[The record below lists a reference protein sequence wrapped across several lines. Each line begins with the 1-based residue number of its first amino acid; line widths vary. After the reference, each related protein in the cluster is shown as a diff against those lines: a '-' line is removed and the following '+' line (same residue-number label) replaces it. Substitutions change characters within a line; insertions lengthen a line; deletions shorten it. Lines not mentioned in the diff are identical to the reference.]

1 MLLTTLPEPLAWHVP
16 APAYTLAD
24 DTLSLSAGP
33 RTDLFIDPLGG
44 SEVSNAPCLLS
55 PVRSDCT
62 LQARVTVDFQD
73 TFDAGVLLV
82 YQHAASWAKLC
93 LEYTPQHQ
101 PSIVSVV
108 TKGISDD
115 ANAYTLEAHST
126 LLRIAKLGRAYAFH
140 HSVNGHS
147 WQLIRLFALDDAPT
161 WFGFLAQAP
170 RGQGCTVRFSELHY
184 QARRL
189 SHLRSGE

>member
-1 MLLTTLPEPLAWHVP
+1 MRLANLPEPLEWQVM
-16 APAYTLAD
+16 APAYTLQG

-33 RTDLFIDPLGG
+33 VTDLFIDPLT
-44 SEVSNAPCLLS
+44 EATFSNAPCLLW
-55 PVRSDCT
+55 PVRTDCT

-82 YQHAASWAKLC
+82 YQHATSWAKLC
-93 LEYTPQHQ
+93 FEYTPQHR

-115 ANAYTLEAHST
+115 ANAYTLETPST

-140 HSVNGHS
+140 HSADGHT
-147 WQLIRLFALDDAPT
+147 WQLIRLFALADAPT
-161 WFGFLAQAP
+161 RFGFLAQAP
-170 RGQGCTVRFSELHY
+170 RGQGCTVQFSELRY

-189 SHLRSGE
+189 NDLRSGE